1 MAVTIVAYLYLSMGH
16 THISTRNYLISD
28 VILAIVSEDDAILP

>member
-16 THISTRNYLISD
+16 THISARNYLISD
-28 VILAIVSEDDAILP
+28 VILAIVSEDVAILP